1 MKKNEPVIKT
11 IHKSGSAF
19 KIQMR
24 GPAVQLAQE
33 LNRFVNFG
41 VITGSDGRK
50 KAHPF
55 AEKNLLPEDFRPGK
69 DESVLVNSYPVAFAK
84 GLRAMAA
91 VETRALMAKRG
102 LRGVSTYRKLH
113 GEAVESLR
121 GQFIEGENLYSE
133 RAGVST
139 TAPAFGEQV

>member
-1 MKKNEPVIKT
+1 MKQNVITKT
-11 IHKSGSAF
+11 IHNSGSAF

-41 VITGSDGRK
+41 VITGADGRK
-50 KAHPF
+50 KASPF
-55 AEKNLLPEDFRPGK
+55 AESNLLPEDFRPGK
-69 DESVLVNSYPVAFAK
+69 DESVIVNSYPVAFEK

-91 VETRALMAKRG
+91 TETRAKMARRG
-102 LRGVSTYRKLH
+102 LRGVSTYRKLR
-113 GEAVESLR
+113 GEAVEALR
-121 GQFIEGENLYSE
+121 GQFVKGENLYSE